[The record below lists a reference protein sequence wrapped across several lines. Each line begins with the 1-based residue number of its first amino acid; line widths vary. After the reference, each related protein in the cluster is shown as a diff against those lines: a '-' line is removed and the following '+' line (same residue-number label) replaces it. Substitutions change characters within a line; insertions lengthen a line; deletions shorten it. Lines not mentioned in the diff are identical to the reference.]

1 MKTTMKTTMKIY
13 EEIIKPMLIQE
24 KKLTIKDYRR
34 TQYRLISFI
43 IGMITGNQNIQKEM
57 RKIVRLVRNL
67 KHQ

>member
-1 MKTTMKTTMKIY
+1 MKTTMKIY

-34 TQYRLISFI
+34 TQDRLISFI